1 MYEAEQNHNPD
12 LSVTQGLGK
21 RLNASL
27 GDNSPDT
34 FAVHASPEQ
43 KLLNS
48 KNYKDD
54 IDLLVSLH
62 GLCSIGLGPDDHAP
76 AVEGHGVLPDTASG
90 LALADCLD
98 NPRSNLGDNPLVIY
112 IPI

>member
-1 MYEAEQNHNPD
+1 MNEIK
-12 LSVTQGLGK
+12 LSKVYQALIH
-21 RLNASL
+21 
-27 GDNSPDT
+27 SPK
-34 FAVHASPEQ
+34 AEQ

-48 KNYKDD
+48 KNHKDD

-90 LALADCLD
+90 LALADCLG
-98 NPRSNLGDNPLVIY
+98 R
-112 IPI
+112 